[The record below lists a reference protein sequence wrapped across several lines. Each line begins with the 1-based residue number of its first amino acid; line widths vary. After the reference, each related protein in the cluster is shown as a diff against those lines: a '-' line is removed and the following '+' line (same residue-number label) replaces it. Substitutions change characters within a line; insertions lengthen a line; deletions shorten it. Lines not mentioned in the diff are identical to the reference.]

1 MGMLEGWRMWWGGE
15 EHSLVVT
22 NQLWSQAA
30 LSTSHASANYQ
41 LCDLS
46 EPQFPSS
53 GEWDG
58 KHLNLRTFCS
68 TCLGCPSFPV
78 LLVDSCACISDV

>member
-1 MGMLEGWRMWWGGE
+1 MGMLEVWRMWWGGE

-46 EPQFPSS
+46 EPQFPHLENGMESTLIFAHSVPPALGALPSPSS
-53 GEWDG
+53 
-58 KHLNLRTFCS
+58 
-68 TCLGCPSFPV
+68 
-78 LLVDSCACISDV
+78 